1 MRAHADIVAKPSDIG
16 VGSHDPPTPRSRI
29 VGGARGIRGRRWYT
43 GSMPVR
49 TPDPDPGDNGDER
62 ESLSASFSGAQPG
75 PNPNPGWLSEVE
87 LAEARRRLPM
97 LYVEALPVRTD
108 GMGAVTQVG
117 ILLRATPL
125 GEMTRTLVSGRVRY
139 GETVRDALFRHLEN
153 DLGPMAFPL
162 LPPQPTPFTVA
173 EYFPLPGVSAFHD
186 DRQHAVSLA
195 YVVPV
200 TGTCEPRQDALE
212 VTWLSPQEAA
222 SDALSDEMEGGRGT
236 LIRLALAS
244 VGALR

>member
-1 MRAHADIVAKPSDIG
+1 M
-16 VGSHDPPTPRSRI
+16 
-29 VGGARGIRGRRWYT
+29 
-43 GSMPVR
+43 R